1 MELFDRRVRLGAKGA
16 LSTLWAFVYR
26 PPYRPRGEIRRI
38 LIIVYPP
45 GLGDY
50 VVATSFL
57 TAVGAAFDGAS
68 LEVLAGGPHAEVLG
82 SHPSISDAILYED
95 SWISKDDKG
104 ASPRPWWERK
114 ILWDH
119 LREKRYDLVFDLLG
133 NFASAQL
140 TYQTGAPL
148 RVGFSSGVDAFL
160 THPVPDLRFTSPSK
174 PMTEHQGDLL
184 RRLGIEP
191 IPSGPSVHPSP
202 KDEAF
207 AESLISET
215 GLGGDSVLLG
225 LAPAADHPSRRWE
238 EEAFAALGD
247 RLAQGWGGRCLLFGG
262 EKDRDYL
269 GSISRRMASR
279 PANFTGRANALQTAS
294 LLRRCRMLVSVNTGL
309 MHLGAAVGLP
319 VVALYGDGPPLWH
332 PWGEGHQI
340 LTRPLRRRGAGEG
353 EPLSVE
359 EVLQAARRI
368 LGPPLREVSS
378 DLAKYPAAK
387 ESSRTDGVREEG
399 R

>member
-1 MELFDRRVRLGAKGA
+1 M
-16 LSTLWAFVYR
+16 
-26 PPYRPRGEIRRI
+26 
-38 LIIVYPP
+38 
-45 GLGDY
+45 
-50 VVATSFL
+50 
-57 TAVGAAFDGAS
+57 
-68 LEVLAGGPHAEVLG
+68 
-82 SHPSISDAILYED
+82 
-95 SWISKDDKG
+95 
-104 ASPRPWWERK
+104 
-114 ILWDH
+114 
-119 LREKRYDLVFDLLG
+119 
-133 NFASAQL
+133 
-140 TYQTGAPL
+140 
-148 RVGFSSGVDAFL
+148 
-160 THPVPDLRFTSPSK
+160 
-174 PMTEHQGDLL
+174 
-184 RRLGIEP
+184 
-191 IPSGPSVHPSP
+191 
-202 KDEAF
+202 
-207 AESLISET
+207 ISET

-319 VVALYGDGPPLWH
+319 VVALYGNGPPLWH

-378 DLAKYPAAK
+378 DLAKYPVAK